1 MELSDISEIIEDKD
15 DDQNQDQDEHKESG
29 DRDKPLS
36 SDDSRKVQK
45 TKKKNQL
52 NNYVAITVVLF
63 VTFMGVCKVKSDN
76 VVQAMQK
83 SQADRIDTWSFYQAR
98 NVRAEIAKS
107 TIAQLKLQSLAIPQA
122 IPQAQQ
128 SKLRADYNKEI
139 AVYTA
144 IASKQDQDKEKLQQ
158 QAQGSEKLY
167 EQLNVHDDQFDL
179 SEAAFA
185 LAIALLAM
193 TSLTQKGWL
202 YGAAM
207 VPAAFGLFMGL
218 AGLLNWDYH
227 PDSVTKL
234 LSDSAIH
241 NIYQPNIYQPKSAI
255 SPQSEQ
261 KS

>member
-1 MELSDISEIIEDKD
+1 MEISDISEIIEE
-15 DDQNQDQDEHKESG
+15 NNEDEHKELG
-29 DRDKPLS
+29 EQDGAQKPN
-36 SDDSRKVQK
+36 DPKKEQE
-45 TKKKNQL
+45 TKNKNQL

-63 VTFMGVCKVKSDN
+63 VTFMGLCQVKSGN

-83 SQADRIDTWSFYQAR
+83 AQADRIDTWAFYQAR

-107 TIAQLKLQSLAIPQA
+107 TVTQLQLQALA
-122 IPQAQQ
+122 AQQ
-128 SKLRADYNKEI
+128 PKVLAGYDKEI
-139 AVYTA
+139 AKYQA
-144 IASKQDQDKEKLQQ
+144 IATKQEQEKDKLQQ
-158 QAQGSEKLY
+158 QALDAEKLY

-227 PDSVTKL
+227 PEALTKY
-234 LSDSAIH
+234 LSDHPTHNTDRKISALP
-241 NIYQPNIYQPKSAI
+241 YPQLKSTNL
-255 SPQSEQ
+255 
-261 KS
+261 

>member
-1 MELSDISEIIEDKD
+1 MEISDISEIIEENNGD
-15 DDQNQDQDEHKESG
+15 DHEELGDQGKSSKSTDPKKE
-29 DRDKPLS
+29 
-36 SDDSRKVQK
+36 QK
-45 TKKKNQL
+45 TKNKNQL

-83 SQADRIDTWSFYQAR
+83 AQADRIDTWSFYQAR
-98 NVRAEIAKS
+98 NLRAEIAKS
-107 TIAQLKLQSLAIPQA
+107 TVAQLKLQALA
-122 IPQAQQ
+122 AQQ
-128 SKLRADYNKEI
+128 PKVLAAYDKEI
-139 AVYTA
+139 AKYEATA
-144 IASKQDQDKEKLQQ
+144 TKQEQEKDKLQQ
-158 QAQGSEKLY
+158 QAMDTEKLY
-167 EQLNVHDDQFDL
+167 DQLNVHDDQFDL

-227 PDSVTKL
+227 PEALTKY
-234 LSDSAIH
+234 LSENKIH
-241 NIYQPNIYQPKSAI
+241 KSDHQI
-255 SPQSEQ
+255 SSLPYPQM
-261 KS
+261 KSKNL

>member
-1 MELSDISEIIEDKD
+1 MAISDISDVIEDNNED
-15 DDQNQDQDEHKESG
+15 DHEESSDHKESPQADG
-29 DRDKPLS
+29 VTNDPHKE
-36 SDDSRKVQK
+36 KK
-45 TKKKNQL
+45 EKKNQL

-63 VTFMGVCKVKSDN
+63 VTFMGLCQVKSGN

-83 SQADRIDTWSFYQAR
+83 AQADRIDTWAFYQAR
-98 NVRAEIAKS
+98 NVRAEVAKS
-107 TIAQLKLQSLAIPQA
+107 TIAQLKLQALAIPA
-122 IPQAQQ
+122 QAQ
-128 SKLRADYNKEI
+128 SAKLRADYSTEI
-139 AVYTA
+139 VKYEA
-144 IASKQDQDKEKLQQ
+144 IATKQDAEKEKLQQ
-158 QAQGSEKLY
+158 QAQDAEKLY

-227 PDSVTKL
+227 PEALTKF
-234 LSDSAIH
+234 LSNGAIH
-241 NIYQPNIYQPKSAI
+241 QTHKISSVDQLNIKLQ
-255 SPQSEQ
+255 
-261 KS
+261 

>member
-1 MELSDISEIIEDKD
+1 MELSDISDVIEDHNENE
-15 DDQNQDQDEHKESG
+15 QSG
-29 DRDKPLS
+29 DRNKSPDPQEEK
-36 SDDSRKVQK
+36 KQK
-45 TKKKNQL
+45 NKNQL

-83 SQADRIDTWSFYQAR
+83 AQADRIDTWSFYQAR

-107 TIAQLKLQSLAIPQA
+107 TVVQIKLQALAL
-122 IPQAQQ
+122 QAQVQ
-128 SKLRADYNKEI
+128 QPNLRAEYNREI
-139 AVYTA
+139 AKEVAKYEA
-144 IASKQDQDKEKLQQ
+144 IAAKQDREKDGLQK
-158 QAQGSEKLY
+158 QAQESEKLY
-167 EQLNVHDDQFDL
+167 DQLNVHDDQFDL

-227 PDSVTKL
+227 PDALTKV
-234 LSDSAIH
+234 LSDSQIH
-241 NIYQPNIYQPKSAI
+241 EPVRKTYQPI
-255 SPQSEQ
+255 SRLSQSEAKTQ
-261 KS
+261 DI

>member
-1 MELSDISEIIEDKD
+1 MEISDISEIIEDND
-15 DDQNQDQDEHKESG
+15 DDEHGENDKSQKSTDPKKDEKV
-29 DRDKPLS
+29 KPKS
-36 SDDSRKVQK
+36 
-45 TKKKNQL
+45 QL

-83 SQADRIDTWSFYQAR
+83 AQADRIDTWSFYQAR
-98 NVRAEIAKS
+98 NLRAEIAKS
-107 TIAQLKLQSLAIPQA
+107 TVAQLSL
-122 IPQAQQ
+122 QAQAAQ
-128 SKLRADYNKEI
+128 QPKLRAEYEKEI
-139 AVYTA
+139 AKYGA
-144 IASKQDQDKEKLQQ
+144 IASKQDSEKDKLQQ
-158 QAQGSEKLY
+158 QAQDAEKLY

-227 PDSVTKL
+227 PDALTKI
-234 LSDSAIH
+234 LSDNAIH
-241 NIYQPNIYQPKSAI
+241 RPHHPI
-255 SPQSEQ
+255 STLPYPHL
-261 KS
+261 

>member
-1 MELSDISEIIEDKD
+1 MEISDISEVIED
-15 DDQNQDQDEHKESG
+15 NNEDEHQPNDSQKE
-29 DRDKPLS
+29 
-36 SDDSRKVQK
+36 QK
-45 TKKKNQL
+45 TKNKNQL
-52 NNYVAITVVLF
+52 NNYVAVTVVLF
-63 VTFMGVCKVKSDN
+63 VTFMGLCQVKSGN

-83 SQADRIDTWSFYQAR
+83 AQADRIDTWAFYQAR

-107 TIAQLKLQSLAIPQA
+107 TVAQLKLQALATQQPKA
-122 IPQAQQ
+122 IAE
-128 SKLRADYNKEI
+128 YGKEI
-139 AVYTA
+139 VKFEA
-144 IASKQDQDKEKLQQ
+144 IAAKQDKEKDKLQQ
-158 QAQGSEKLY
+158 QALDTEKLY

-227 PDSVTKL
+227 PEALTKY
-234 LSDSAIH
+234 LSENTTYKAEHKISTLP
-241 NIYQPNIYQPKSAI
+241 YPQLKS
-255 SPQSEQ
+255 SNP
-261 KS
+261 

>member
-1 MELSDISEIIEDKD
+1 MEISDISEVIED
-15 DDQNQDQDEHKESG
+15 NNEDEHQPNDSQKE
-29 DRDKPLS
+29 
-36 SDDSRKVQK
+36 QK
-45 TKKKNQL
+45 TKNKNQL
-52 NNYVAITVVLF
+52 NNYVAVTVVLF
-63 VTFMGVCKVKSDN
+63 VTFMGLCQVKSGN

-83 SQADRIDTWSFYQAR
+83 AQADRIDTWAFYQAR

-107 TIAQLKLQSLAIPQA
+107 TVAQLKLQALATQQPKA
-122 IPQAQQ
+122 IAE
-128 SKLRADYNKEI
+128 YGKEI
-139 AVYTA
+139 VKFEA
-144 IASKQDQDKEKLQQ
+144 IAAKQEKEKDKLQQ
-158 QAQGSEKLY
+158 QALDTEKLY

-227 PDSVTKL
+227 PEALTKY
-234 LSDSAIH
+234 LSENTTYKTEHKISTSP
-241 NIYQPNIYQPKSAI
+241 YPQLKS
-255 SPQSEQ
+255 SNP
-261 KS
+261 

>member
-1 MELSDISEIIEDKD
+1 MEISDLSEIIEENNEDENKELE
-15 DDQNQDQDEHKESG
+15 DQDGSKKPDDPQKE
-29 DRDKPLS
+29 
-36 SDDSRKVQK
+36 QK
-45 TKKKNQL
+45 TKNKNQL

-63 VTFMGVCKVKSDN
+63 VTFMGLCQVKSGN

-83 SQADRIDTWSFYQAR
+83 AQADRIDTWSFYQAR
-98 NVRAEIAKS
+98 NMRAEIAKS
-107 TIAQLKLQSLAIPQA
+107 TIAQLKLQALAAGSPKVLA
-122 IPQAQQ
+122 E
-128 SKLRADYNKEI
+128 YGKEI
-139 AVYTA
+139 AKYEA
-144 IASKQDQDKEKLQQ
+144 IAAKQDNEKEKLQQ
-158 QAQGSEKLY
+158 QALDAEKLY

-227 PDSVTKL
+227 PEALTKY
-234 LSDSAIH
+234 LSDNTTH
-241 NIYQPNIYQPKSAI
+241 NTDHKISTLPYPQLKSTNL
-255 SPQSEQ
+255 
-261 KS
+261 

>member
-1 MELSDISEIIEDKD
+1 MEISDISEIIEDNDK
-15 DDQNQDQDEHKESG
+15 DEHEESG
-29 DRDKPLS
+29 DRDKPLNS
-36 SDDSRKVQK
+36 NDSHKEQK
-45 TKKKNQL
+45 TKKKSQL

-83 SQADRIDTWSFYQAR
+83 AQADRIDTWGFYQAR

-107 TIAQLKLQSLAIPQA
+107 TIVQLKLQSQA
-122 IPQAQQ
+122 VPQAQQ
-128 SKLRADYNKEI
+128 FKLRADYDKEI
-139 AVYTA
+139 ATYTA
-144 IASKQDQDKEKLQQ
+144 IASKQDQEKDKLQQ
-158 QAQGSEKLY
+158 QAQETEKLY
-167 EQLNVHDDQFDL
+167 DQLNVHDDQFDL

-227 PDSVTKL
+227 PDAVTKL

-241 NIYQPNIYQPKSAI
+241 NIYQPKSATLPH
-255 SPQSEQ
+255 SKPSL
-261 KS
+261 

>member
-1 MELSDISEIIEDKD
+1 MEISDISDVIEDNNED
-15 DDQNQDQDEHKESG
+15 DHEESG
-29 DRDKPLS
+29 DQA
-36 SDDSRKVQK
+36 QK
-45 TKKKNQL
+45 SPTHEEQKKQKKNQL

-83 SQADRIDTWSFYQAR
+83 AQADRIDTWAFYQAR
-98 NVRAEIAKS
+98 NMRAEVAKS
-107 TIAQLKLQSLAIPQA
+107 TIAQLKLQVQTLQVQPQPQPKLLAAYGQ
-122 IPQAQQ
+122 
-128 SKLRADYNKEI
+128 EI
-139 AVYTA
+139 AKYEA
-144 IASKQDQDKEKLQQ
+144 IAAKQDKEKDTLQQ
-158 QAQGSEKLY
+158 QAIDAEKLY

-193 TSLTQKGWL
+193 TSLTQKSWL

-227 PDSVTKL
+227 PEALTKM
-234 LSDSAIH
+234 LSENTIH
-241 NIYQPNIYQPKSAI
+241 QKHQPISTSPQPQPKI
-255 SPQSEQ
+255 
-261 KS
+261 

>member
-1 MELSDISEIIEDKD
+1 MEISDISEIIEDND
-15 DDQNQDQDEHKESG
+15 NHKSEESG
-29 DRDKPLS
+29 DRDKSLS
-36 SDDSRKVQK
+36 SDDSHKEQK
-45 TKKKNQL
+45 AKNKNQL

-83 SQADRIDTWSFYQAR
+83 AQADRIDTWAFYQAR

-107 TIAQLKLQSLAIPQA
+107 TIAQLKLQSQV

-128 SKLRADYNKEI
+128 SKLRADYDKEI

-144 IASKQDQDKEKLQQ
+144 IASKQDQEKDKLQQ
-158 QAQGSEKLY
+158 QAQEAEKLY

-185 LAIALLAM
+185 LAIALLAIALLAM

-207 VPAAFGLFMGL
+207 VPAAFGLFMGF

-227 PDSVTKL
+227 PDAVTKL
-234 LSDSAIH
+234 LSDSEIH
-241 NIYQPNIYQPKSAI
+241 NIYQPKSATLPH
-255 SPQSEQ
+255 SKPRL
-261 KS
+261 

>member
-1 MELSDISEIIEDKD
+1 MEISDISEVIEDNNED
-15 DDQNQDQDEHKESG
+15 EHQELGDQDGSQKQNDPKKE
-29 DRDKPLS
+29 
-36 SDDSRKVQK
+36 QK
-45 TKKKNQL
+45 TKNKNQL
-52 NNYVAITVVLF
+52 NNYVAVTVVLF
-63 VTFMGVCKVKSDN
+63 VTFMGLCQVKSGN

-83 SQADRIDTWSFYQAR
+83 AQADRIDTWAFYQAR

-107 TIAQLKLQSLAIPQA
+107 TVAQLKLQALATQQPKA
-122 IPQAQQ
+122 IAE
-128 SKLRADYNKEI
+128 YGKEI
-139 AVYTA
+139 VKFEA
-144 IASKQDQDKEKLQQ
+144 IAAKQEKEKDKLQQ
-158 QAQGSEKLY
+158 QALDTEKLY

-227 PDSVTKL
+227 PEALTKY
-234 LSDSAIH
+234 LSENTTYKTEHKISTLP
-241 NIYQPNIYQPKSAI
+241 YPQLKS
-255 SPQSEQ
+255 SNP
-261 KS
+261 

>member
-1 MELSDISEIIEDKD
+1 MEISDISEVIENNNEDEHEELG
-15 DDQNQDQDEHKESG
+15 DQDKSPKST
-29 DRDKPLS
+29 DPQ
-36 SDDSRKVQK
+36 KVQK
-45 TKKKNQL
+45 PKHKNKL

-83 SQADRIDTWSFYQAR
+83 AQADRIDTWSFYQAR
-98 NVRAEIAKS
+98 NLRSEIAKS
-107 TIAQLKLQSLAIPQA
+107 TIAQLKLQALAV
-122 IPQAQQ
+122 QQ
-128 SKLRADYNKEI
+128 PKILAAYDKEI
-139 AVYTA
+139 AKYEA
-144 IASKQDQDKEKLQQ
+144 IATKQDQEKDKLQQ
-158 QAQGSEKLY
+158 QALDAEKLY

-227 PDSVTKL
+227 PDALTKY
-234 LSDSAIH
+234 LSENTTHKTDQQVSSLPCQHLSIK
-241 NIYQPNIYQPKSAI
+241 NL
-255 SPQSEQ
+255 
-261 KS
+261 

>member
-1 MELSDISEIIEDKD
+1 MEISDISEIIEENNEDEPKELGE
-15 DDQNQDQDEHKESG
+15 QNGSQKPNDPKKE
-29 DRDKPLS
+29 
-36 SDDSRKVQK
+36 QK
-45 TKKKNQL
+45 TKNKNQL

-83 SQADRIDTWSFYQAR
+83 AQADRIDTWAFYQAR

-107 TIAQLKLQSLAIPQA
+107 TVAQLKLQALATQQPKA
-122 IPQAQQ
+122 IAE
-128 SKLRADYNKEI
+128 YGKEI
-139 AVYTA
+139 VKFEA
-144 IASKQDQDKEKLQQ
+144 IAAKQEKEKDKLQQ
-158 QAQGSEKLY
+158 QALDTEKLY

-227 PDSVTKL
+227 PEALTKY
-234 LSDSAIH
+234 LSENTTYKTEHKISTLP
-241 NIYQPNIYQPKSAI
+241 YPQLKS
-255 SPQSEQ
+255 SNS
-261 KS
+261 